1 MVFCAAGLYIHM
13 ETTVAIA
20 VLKTV
25 KIASF
30 LLQNRGFDV
39 VWDKDMKLS
48 STIYLFM
55 IPQLPTKLIS
65 GTKFIHLLLLSISN
79 SCDTI
84 CPSSRLVV
92 DESFASW
99 ISREGW
105 CSLD

>member
-1 MVFCAAGLYIHM
+1 MVFCAARLYIHM

-79 SCDTI
+79 RI